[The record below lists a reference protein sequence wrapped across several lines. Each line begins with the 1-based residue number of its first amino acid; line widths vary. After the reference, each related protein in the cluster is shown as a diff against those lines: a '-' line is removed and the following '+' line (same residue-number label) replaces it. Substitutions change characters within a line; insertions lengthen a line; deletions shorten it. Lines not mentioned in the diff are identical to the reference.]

1 MSSTRSVA
9 LAAALLAVLSA
20 SSPLGAAEQPRISG
34 PFVHQNLAIY
44 LVHGAGSGGP
54 VPLTLEEALLRES
67 VKVHETGDVNALE
80 IENIGGEPV
89 FVQSGDIVKGGQQD
103 RALIASLLLPPRSG
117 RIRIGAFCVEHG
129 RWSARDREDATR
141 FSTAQSVLPSREA
154 KIAMKAPAA
163 AHAEAA
169 AVRADTGRR
178 QADVWRDVPRIQ
190 ERLSGSLG
198 APVASPRSQT
208 SLQLTLEN
216 AALEQVA
223 SQYVE
228 ALQPAGGKEADVVG
242 YVLAINGKLNSADL
256 YASNGLFRK
265 MWPKLLRAGAA
276 EAISERTAAS
286 VAPPSIEEVAS
297 FLQAAER
304 GARAERGII
313 PQVRLETRDSAAA
326 YYFETRSVSP
336 SAPAAWIHRNY
347 LAK

>member
-1 MSSTRSVA
+1 MRRPPQFARTPAGGRRMFGGTWPGS
-9 LAAALLAVLSA
+9 
-20 SSPLGAAEQPRISG
+20 GAAFR
-34 PFVHQNLAIY
+34 
-44 LVHGAGSGGP
+44 
-54 VPLTLEEALLRES
+54 
-67 VKVHETGDVNALE
+67 
-80 IENIGGEPV
+80 
-89 FVQSGDIVKGGQQD
+89 
-103 RALIASLLLPPRSG
+103 
-117 RIRIGAFCVEHG
+117 
-129 RWSARDREDATR
+129 
-141 FSTAQSVLPSREA
+141 
-154 KIAMKAPAA
+154 
-163 AHAEAA
+163 
-169 AVRADTGRR
+169 
-178 QADVWRDVPRIQ
+178 
-190 ERLSGSLG
+190 SLG

-208 SLQLTLEN
+208 SLQLTMEN

-304 GARAERGII
+304 GAKAERGII